1 MMAIKS
7 HAFGR
12 VTLTK
17 DDAAKF
23 SRQVKYGRSSEAAKK
38 SVERGLELNEKF
50 KTGGKI
56 VIKATRQKKE
66 KISA

>member
-1 MMAIKS
+1 MAIES

-23 SRQVKYGRSSEAAKK
+23 SRQVKFGRTNAAAK
-38 SVERGLELNEKF
+38 STVERGSALNEKF
-50 KTGGKI
+50 KSGGK
-56 VIKATRQKKE
+56 VVVKAARIIRDLRTQR
-66 KISA
+66 